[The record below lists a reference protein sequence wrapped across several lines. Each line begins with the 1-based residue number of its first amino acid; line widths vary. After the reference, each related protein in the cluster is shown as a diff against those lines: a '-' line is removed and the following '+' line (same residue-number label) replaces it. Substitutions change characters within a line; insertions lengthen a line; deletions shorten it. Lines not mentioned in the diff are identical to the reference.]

1 MAQSVGRYVRDV
13 EVASS
18 SLATPTIYHMNRR
31 GRARSYHRGPA
42 HTGVE
47 VAKGPAAERGQSM
60 RVGVVGAGI
69 FGMGAALELRSRGH
83 HVTLFEQ
90 GAIPYEN
97 ASSTDVAKAIRRV
110 NYAPHHPYAELVER
124 SGRKWAEWQRRLG
137 GSFYFQCGQLSIY
150 SESELTDGGDALSS
164 IEHLESTREEFRT
177 LTRDQA
183 AERFPQLA
191 FDDTDERLIFDS
203 WAGYLA
209 SGQAVSDLARLA
221 KGEGVALKEHS
232 QVLEVN
238 ESASGVDIATEN
250 GCTRFDRVVV
260 AAGPWVGRLLPSI
273 GESVLISR
281 QQMAFFRPVDPAP
294 FRAGVFPGWSW
305 HPKTQGWYG
314 FPLLADGNV
323 KIANDMVGEEV
334 DSDVEGTNTDAFL
347 EEVREFAA
355 RRLPELAKGKFL
367 GGRSCLYTNTPDGH
381 FVVDWA
387 PGRSKTIVAGG
398 GSGHGFKFGGS
409 IGEVVA
415 DAVEDR
421 ANPLGDLFRIGDRL
435 NSEGVSRRGRM

>member
-1 MAQSVGRYVRDV
+1 
-13 EVASS
+13 
-18 SLATPTIYHMNRR
+18 
-31 GRARSYHRGPA
+31 
-42 HTGVE
+42 
-47 VAKGPAAERGQSM
+47 M
-60 RVGVVGAGI
+60 RVGVVGTGI
-69 FGMGAALELRSRGH
+69 FGMGSAIELRSRGH
-83 HVTLFEQ
+83 DVTLFEQ

-110 NYAPHHPYAELVER
+110 NYAPNHPYAELVER
-124 SGRKWAEWQRRLG
+124 SGRKWAEWQRRVG

-150 SESELTDGGDALSS
+150 SESELADGGDALSS
-164 IEHLESTREEFRT
+164 IKHLESTREEFRT
-177 LTRDQA
+177 LTREQA

-191 FDDTDERLIFDS
+191 FDDSDERLIFDS

-221 KGEGVALKEHS
+221 KDEGVVLKEHS
-232 QVLEVN
+232 RVLGLNETASAVEV
-238 ESASGVDIATEN
+238 ATER
-250 GCTRFDRVVV
+250 GSTAFDRVVV
-260 AAGPWVGRLLPSI
+260 AAGPWVGGLLPSV

-305 HPKTQGWYG
+305 HPKTDGWYG

-334 DSDVEGTNTDAFL
+334 DSDVERTNTDAFL

-355 RRLPELAKGKFL
+355 RRLPELAKGEFL

-387 PGRSKTIVAGG
+387 PGMDRTLVAGG

-415 DAVEDR
+415 DALEDKV
-421 ANPLGDLFRIGDRL
+421 NPLGDLFRIGDRL
-435 NSEGVSRRGRM
+435 NSEGLSRRGRM